1 MSSIPL
7 SIRKCK
13 PKLLTHRYLS
23 KYLSCIDILHV
34 VRSFCEYYENQFV
47 NVNNAYWQTIQRF
60 HFGISLQGDIINPSH
75 RCYLPTVNIPFCQ
88 SFITFRFKGFK
99 SFITF
104 GRLLRYSFMTMFKW
118 DRVLNWSIETVIF
131 RKVACLKLY
140 NTFLD

>member
-1 MSSIPL
+1 MRIKQKHRCIIFLTYNVSSIPL
-7 SIRKCK
+7 SISKCK

-23 KYLSCIDILHV
+23 KHLSCIDILHV
-34 VRSFCEYYENQFV
+34 ARSFCEYYENQFV

-104 GRLLRYSFMTMFKW
+104 GQLLIYIPSW
-118 DRVLNWSIETVIF
+118 QCSSEIV
-131 RKVACLKLY
+131 Y
-140 NTFLD
+140 